1 MNAPHTVLVL
11 DDHPLML
18 SAMEVALSVVAPD
31 AVVHTASTLRAA
43 IELTTIHVFDFAIVD
58 LGLPDS
64 FGVPVLN
71 QLRQAAQDLPVVIF
85 SASSDRETIMSSL
98 DAGAMGFIPKTS
110 SSDVLLNA
118 LRLVFSGSIYVPQE
132 ALAGR
137 DAPTRVG
144 PDLTPRQT
152 EVMQM
157 LLLGLSNKRI
167 CRQLGISENT
177 VKVHMTAVLRAL
189 GAENR
194 TQAVLNAA
202 QLGIRVPRVLA
213 PAQT

>member
-11 DDHPLML
+11 DDHPMML
-18 SAMEVALSVVAPD
+18 GAIEVALCVVAPD
-31 AVVHTASTLRAA
+31 AKVHAASTLRAA
-43 IELTTIHVFDFAIVD
+43 IELTTLHAFDFAIVD

-64 FGVPVLN
+64 FGVPVLTR
-71 QLRQAAQDLPVVIF
+71 LRQAAPDLPVVIF
-85 SASSDRETIMSSL
+85 SASSDRETIMNSL

-110 SSDVLLNA
+110 PSDVLLNA
-118 LRLVFSGSIYVPQE
+118 LRLVFSGSIYVPHE

-144 PDLTPRQT
+144 PDLTARQT

-202 QLGIRVPRVLA
+202 QLGIRMPLVLA
-213 PAQT
+213 PAPA

>member
-11 DDHPLML
+11 DDHPMML
-18 SAMEVALSVVAPD
+18 GAIEVALCVVAPE
-31 AVVHTASTLRAA
+31 AKVHTASNLRAA
-43 IELTTIHVFDFAIVD
+43 IDLTALYVFDFAIVD

-64 FGVPVLN
+64 SGVPVLN
-71 QLRQAAQDLPVVIF
+71 RLRQAAPDVPVVIF
-85 SASSDRETIMSSL
+85 SASSDRETIMNSL

-118 LRLVFSGSIYVPQE
+118 LRLVFAGSIYVPHE
-132 ALAGR
+132 ALVGR

-144 PDLTPRQT
+144 PDLTARQT

-202 QLGIRVPRVLA
+202 QLGIRVQRI
-213 PAQT
+213 PASASA